1 LGPLKGVKIVEIAG
15 IGPGQLCGM
24 LLADMGAQVVRVDRI
39 AASEAAVSLP
49 PQFDL
54 MNRSRPAIAVDLKRP
69 EGIELVLELCAT
81 ADALFEGF
89 RPGVMERLGLAP
101 DVCLARNPKLVYG
114 RMTGWG
120 QEGPLAD
127 RAGHDPNYIALAG
140 VLSCIGERGGGPVY
154 PLNLIGDFGGGG
166 VYMALGLLAGII
178 EAARSGRGQVVDA
191 AMVDGAASLM
201 TLFYG
206 LLAAGLWKEQR
217 GSNLLDG
224 GAPFLRPYETSD
236 GQHVVIG
243 SLEPRFF
250 RLLLERMGIDD
261 IDPAAQ
267 NDPRQWPAMQRRF
280 EAAFRTRSRQEWC
293 DALQDTDA
301 CFTPVLSL
309 TEATRHPHAL
319 ARGTYVEVDGIIQPG
334 PAPRF
339 SRTPS
344 SISQPP
350 RPAGAGARA
359 ALEAWGMAPARIEAL
374 GRAGVLGLGDG

>member
-1 LGPLKGVKIVEIAG
+1 MGPLQGVRIVEIAG

-24 LLADMGAQVVRVDRI
+24 LLADMGAQVIRVDRI
-39 AASEAAVSLP
+39 AAGEAAVSLP
-49 PQFDL
+49 PKFDL
-54 MNRSRPAIAVDLKRP
+54 MNRSRTAIAVDLKRP
-69 EGIELVLELCAT
+69 EGVELLLELCST

-89 RPGVMERLGLAP
+89 RPGVMERLGLGP
-101 DVCLARNPKLVYG
+101 DACMARNPRLVYG

-120 QEGPLAD
+120 QDGPLAE

-178 EAARSGRGQVVDA
+178 EASKSGKGQVVDA

-206 LLAAGLWKEQR
+206 LLAAGVWKEQR
-217 GSNLLDG
+217 GSNILDG
-224 GAPFLRPYETSD
+224 GAPFLRPYETAD

-243 SLEPRFF
+243 ALEPRFF
-250 RLLLERMGIDD
+250 RVLLERMGLAD
-261 IDPAAQ
+261 IDAAAQ
-267 NDPRQWPAMQRRF
+267 NDPAQWPALRRRF
-280 EAAFRTRSRQEWC
+280 EDAFKRRTRQEWC
-293 DALQDTDA
+293 ELLQDTDA

-309 TEATRHPHAL
+309 SEAARHPHAV
-319 ARGTYVEVDGIIQPG
+319 ARGTYVEVDGITQPG

-350 RPAGAGARA
+350 RPAGVGASA
-359 ALEAWGMAPARIEAL
+359 ALEAWGLPPARVEAL
-374 GRAGVLGLGDG
+374 AGAGVLKLGDD